1 MGELNAETRKTIT
14 RANVQEVVVGGVGG
28 SIISS
33 LLFPFPLLTLPAK
46 VEQFT
51 VKRASGRTK
60 KNEQKFNSRRSAT
73 TPTSP
78 HLLHVPFTMR
88 HMKQFIIY
96 IFIAVV
102 ILHRRLLFT
111 SSYSSCKTV
120 ELWKIYECNY
130 PIWTSSAEEEW
141 IFLVALSTIKWGKNE
156 IKLPCCSKASA
167 TVCWQCAKSES
178 WKHSELNINKK
189 RKKPNCVAVS
199 S

>member
-51 VKRASGRTK
+51 VKRANGRTK

-130 PIWTSSAEEEW
+130 PIWTYIISRGRMNFSRRT
-141 IFLVALSTIKWGKNE
+141 FNHKMRKKWN
-156 IKLPCCSKASA
+156 KASLLLKSISHRLLA
-167 TVCWQCAKSES
+167 VC
-178 WKHSELNINKK
+178 
-189 RKKPNCVAVS
+189 
-199 S
+199 

>member
-60 KNEQKFNSRRSAT
+60 KNEQKFNSQRSAT
-73 TPTSP
+73 TP

-102 ILHRRLLFT
+102 ILP
-111 SSYSSCKTV
+111 SSTV
-120 ELWKIYECNY
+120 IYVVDG
-130 PIWTSSAEEEW
+130 IAHAAMSFGW
-141 IFLVALSTIKWGKNE
+141 
-156 IKLPCCSKASA
+156 
-167 TVCWQCAKSES
+167 
-178 WKHSELNINKK
+178 
-189 RKKPNCVAVS
+189 RKM
-199 S
+199 